1 MLLTKIPPV
10 EGQTRAEIRVN
21 LFEHRCIHNEDCA
34 FYSTAPHDHRVT
46 LSASERP
53 FVPVTFS
60 RS

>member
-21 LFEHRCIHNEDCA
+21 RFEHRCIHKEGCA

-46 LSASERP
+46 LCAFERL
-53 FVPVTFS
+53 FVPAMFS